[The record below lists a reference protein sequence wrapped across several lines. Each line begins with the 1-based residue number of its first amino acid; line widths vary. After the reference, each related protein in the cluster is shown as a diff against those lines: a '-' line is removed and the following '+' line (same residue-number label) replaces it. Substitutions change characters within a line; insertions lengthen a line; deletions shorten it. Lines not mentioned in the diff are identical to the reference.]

1 MARFV
6 GTVNEIAGLVGAD
19 GKSVE
24 VGGSTI
30 VSATAERLA
39 PGSAV
44 RALVRP
50 EGLLVV
56 PIGEGGS
63 GFVGTVVTAAFQ
75 GSVVRVKV
83 RLDDTDALVNVDAPV
98 DSLEMPNQG
107 DRVRIKVEAK
117 RAFVET
123 LAAGAEAAA

>member
-1 MARFV
+1 V
-6 GTVNEIAGLVGAD
+6 V
-19 GKSVE
+19 
-24 VGGSTI
+24 
-30 VSATAERLA
+30 
-39 PGSAV
+39 
-44 RALVRP
+44 ALVRP
-50 EGLLVV
+50 EGLLVM
-56 PIGEGGS
+56 PLGDGGS

-98 DSLEMPNQG
+98 DSIEMPNQG

-123 LAAGAEAAA
+123 PAAGAEAAA

>member
-1 MARFV
+1 M
-6 GTVNEIAGLVGAD
+6 
-19 GKSVE
+19 
-24 VGGSTI
+24 
-30 VSATAERLA
+30 
-39 PGSAV
+39 
-44 RALVRP
+44 
-50 EGLLVV
+50 
-56 PIGEGGS
+56 
-63 GFVGTVVTAAFQ
+63 VTAAFQ

-123 LAAGAEAAA
+123 LADGTEAAA